1 MHFLQLLIVY
11 TVTVIIEICRPTAAF
26 SIGTHPQP
34 QSHIKVSLAI
44 HQHQDDI
51 QSLEQVIL
59 QKLQR
64 ITTGYETHINNMIQS
79 LEVELELCIKTEN
92 CLLRGISSDDNMRHD
107 GNRSLLLSEKY
118 RSKSSIMKQCFD
130 SNYQVVQQ
138 LLLVPSSTK
147 SSQNMKLYSRLTSG

>member
-1 MHFLQLLIVY
+1 MHFLQLLIVLIVAVTIQLCPI
-11 TVTVIIEICRPTAAF
+11 TVAF
-26 SIGTHPQP
+26 TTHLP

-147 SSQNMKLYSRLTSG
+147 SSQNMKLYSRLTTG